1 MFCRAWCWKNG
12 NRSKLMPETTN
23 AVINVDAMQPLPLAT
38 AEQAAEEVAGL
49 LRRFTGAKTAI
60 HKLTAETPRFTL

>member
-1 MFCRAWCWKNG
+1 MVLEERQ
-12 NRSKLMPETTN
+12 PQQ
-23 AVINVDAMQPLPLAT
+23 IDARNHECGDQCGRD
-38 AEQAAEEVAGL
+38 AASALGDRRTGREEVAGL

>member
-1 MFCRAWCWKNG
+1 MVLEERQPQQIDARNHECGDQC
-12 NRSKLMPETTN
+12 
-23 AVINVDAMQPLPLAT
+23 DAMPPLPLAT